1 MLKYLAK
8 ISMDIFPSVLA
19 TIIGAYIVNHYINAR
34 PAADTPAVV
43 VAPADAGK
51 NSKPADVANLPVP
64 GVKAKGV
71 SEKSISDKG
80 ASDKPAAEK
89 PAETKPA
96 ETKATETRATETKAT
111 ETKATETKAT
121 ETKATETKAADE
133 AASRGRTPAHEKAV
147 AKSTPAAPAAAAP
160 VVEAN
165 SAAASAAVTPDAND
179 LARAAIER
187 LRKSP
192 EGKAAEK
199 AAEAKSTE
207 TRPSEIKPAEAKAA
221 ERMSEPA
228 VQEASRIPEA
238 PRNVTVVP
246 STVRPLPPPINVST
260 PSPDA
265 YGSGG
270 SSQANPPY
278 TASLGN
284 DDPNRLTPP
293 ADIPV
298 PVIAPP
304 LDLRADAGSPA
315 PRPKTNVADEM
326 LSGMKSMFHAVLPK
340 SATPD

>member
-19 TIIGAYIVNHYINAR
+19 TIIGAYIVNHYINAK
-34 PAADTPAVV
+34 PAADTPAAV

-51 NSKPADVANLPVP
+51 NGKPADVANLPGP

-71 SEKSISDKG
+71 SEKSISDKS
-80 ASDKPAAEK
+80 ATDKTAAEK

-96 ETKATETRATETKAT
+96 ETKAADVAPGET
-111 ETKATETKAT
+111 
-121 ETKATETKAADE
+121 
-133 AASRGRTPAHEKAV
+133 ASHGRSPAREKAV
-147 AKSTPAAPAAAAP
+147 AKSSSVPSTPAAP

-165 SAAASAAVTPDAND
+165 SAPSAASPTAAPDAAD

-199 AAEAKSTE
+199 AAEAKSF
-207 TRPSEIKPAEAKAA
+207 EIKPVEAKAV
-221 ERMSEPA
+221 ERTPEAA
-228 VQEASRIPEA
+228 VQEASHAPEA
-238 PRNVTVVP
+238 PRVVTAVP

-260 PSPDA
+260 SAPEA
-265 YGSGG
+265 YGNGG
-270 SSQANPPY
+270 ASQANPPY
-278 TASLGN
+278 TASVGN
-284 DDPNRLTPP
+284 DDPNRPTPP

-298 PVIAPP
+298 PMIAPP
-304 LDLRADAGSPA
+304 LDLRADAGA
-315 PRPKTNVADEM
+315 ATPRPKTNVADEM

>member
-34 PAADTPAVV
+34 PAADTPAAV

-51 NSKPADVANLPVP
+51 NGKPADVANLPAP

-71 SEKSISDKG
+71 SEKSISEKS
-80 ASDKPAAEK
+80 AADKPAADK
-89 PAETKPA
+89 PA
-96 ETKATETRATETKAT
+96 
-111 ETKATETKAT
+111 
-121 ETKATETKAADE
+121 AAHD
-133 AASRGRTPAHEKAV
+133 KAV
-147 AKSTPAAPAAAAP
+147 AKSSPAASTPAAAP

-165 SAAASAAVTPDAND
+165 SAPAAASPTVTPDAND

-207 TRPSEIKPAEAKAA
+207 TKPSAEAKSSETKSSETKAA
-221 ERMSEPA
+221 ERTPEQPA
-228 VQEASRIPEA
+228 VQEASRVPEA
-238 PRNVTVVP
+238 PRIVTAVP

-265 YGSGG
+265 YGNGG

-278 TASLGN
+278 TASVGN
-284 DDPNRLTPP
+284 DNPNRLTPP

-304 LDLRADAGSPA
+304 LDLRADAGAAA

>member
-34 PAADTPAVV
+34 PAADTPAAV
-43 VAPADAGK
+43 VAPANAGK
-51 NSKPADVANLPVP
+51 NGKPADVANLPAP

-71 SEKSISDKG
+71 SEKSISEKS

-89 PAETKPA
+89 PAETK
-96 ETKATETRATETKAT
+96 
-111 ETKATETKAT
+111 
-121 ETKATETKAADE
+121 AADVAPGE
-133 AASRGRTPAHEKAV
+133 ASHGRTPAHEKAV
-147 AKSTPAAPAAAAP
+147 AKSSSVASTPAAPSAAP

-165 SAAASAAVTPDAND
+165 SAPAAASPAATPDAND

-207 TRPSEIKPAEAKAA
+207 TKPSEIKPSEIKAA
-221 ERMSEPA
+221 ERTPEPA

-238 PRNVTVVP
+238 PRNVTALP
-246 STVRPLPPPINVST
+246 SMVRPLPPPINVST

-278 TASLGN
+278 TASVGN
-284 DDPNRLTPP
+284 DNPNRLTPP

-304 LDLRADAGSPA
+304 LDLRADAGAAA

>member
-8 ISMDIFPSVLA
+8 ISMDVFPSVLA

-34 PAADTPAVV
+34 PAADTPAAV

-51 NSKPADVANLPVP
+51 NGKPADVANLPAP

-71 SEKSISDKG
+71 SEKSISEKS
-80 ASDKPAAEK
+80 AADKPAADK
-89 PAETKPA
+89 PA
-96 ETKATETRATETKAT
+96 
-111 ETKATETKAT
+111 
-121 ETKATETKAADE
+121 AAHD
-133 AASRGRTPAHEKAV
+133 KAV
-147 AKSTPAAPAAAAP
+147 AKSSPAASTPAAAP

-165 SAAASAAVTPDAND
+165 SAPAAASPTVTPDAND

-207 TRPSEIKPAEAKAA
+207 TKPSAEAKSSETKSSETKSSESKAA
-221 ERMSEPA
+221 ERTPEQPA
-228 VQEASRIPEA
+228 VQEASRVPEA
-238 PRNVTVVP
+238 PRIVTAVP

-265 YGSGG
+265 YGNGG

-278 TASLGN
+278 TASVGN
-284 DDPNRLTPP
+284 DNPNRLTPP

-298 PVIAPP
+298 PMIAPP
-304 LDLRADAGSPA
+304 LDLRADAGGPV

>member
-19 TIIGAYIVNHYINAR
+19 TIIGAYIVNHYINAK
-34 PAADTPAVV
+34 PAADTPAAV
-43 VAPADAGK
+43 VAPANAGK
-51 NSKPADVANLPVP
+51 NGKPADVANLPAP

-71 SEKSISDKG
+71 SEKSISEKNT
-80 ASDKPAAEK
+80 SDKPAAEK
-89 PAETKPA
+89 PAETK
-96 ETKATETRATETKAT
+96 
-111 ETKATETKAT
+111 
-121 ETKATETKAADE
+121 AADVAPGE
-133 AASRGRTPAHEKAV
+133 SAPHGRTPAHEKSV
-147 AKSTPAAPAAAAP
+147 AKSTPAAPVAAP

-165 SAAASAAVTPDAND
+165 SAQAAASSTATPDAND

-199 AAEAKSTE
+199 AAET
-207 TRPSEIKPAEAKAA
+207 KAA
-221 ERMSEPA
+221 ERTPEPA
-228 VQEASRIPEA
+228 VQEASRTPEA
-238 PRNVTVVP
+238 PRVVTAAP

-260 PSPDA
+260 PAPEA
-265 YGSGG
+265 YGNG
-270 SSQANPPY
+270 SASQANPPY
-278 TASLGN
+278 TASVGN

-298 PVIAPP
+298 PMIAPP
-304 LDLRADAGSPA
+304 LDLRADASSTA

-340 SATPD
+340 SGTPD

>member
-34 PAADTPAVV
+34 PAADTPAAV

-51 NSKPADVANLPVP
+51 NGKPADVANLPGP

-71 SEKSISDKG
+71 SEKSLSEKTPSDKTL
-80 ASDKPAAEK
+80 SDKTAAEK
-89 PAETKPA
+89 PAETK
-96 ETKATETRATETKAT
+96 
-111 ETKATETKAT
+111 
-121 ETKATETKAADE
+121 AAD
-133 AASRGRTPAHEKAV
+133 AAPGETASHGRSPAHEKSV
-147 AKSTPAAPAAAAP
+147 AKSSPAAPAAAP

-165 SAAASAAVTPDAND
+165 SAPASAPAAATPDAND

-199 AAEAKSTE
+199 AAEARSSE
-207 TRPSEIKPAEAKAA
+207 TRPAETKAA
-221 ERMSEPA
+221 ERTGEPA
-228 VQEASRIPEA
+228 VQEASRTPEP
-238 PRNVTVVP
+238 PRVVTAVP

-260 PSPDA
+260 PAPEA
-265 YGSGG
+265 YGNGG
-270 SSQANPPY
+270 PSQANPPY
-278 TASLGN
+278 TASIGN

-298 PVIAPP
+298 PMIAPP
-304 LDLRADAGSPA
+304 LDLRADAGSA
-315 PRPKTNVADEM
+315 VPRPKTNVADEM

-340 SATPD
+340 GATPD

>member
-34 PAADTPAVV
+34 PAADTPAAV

-51 NSKPADVANLPVP
+51 KPADVANLPGP

-71 SEKSISDKG
+71 SEKSISDKS
-80 ASDKPAAEK
+80 ASDRPAADKPAEA
-89 PAETKPA
+89 
-96 ETKATETRATETKAT
+96 
-111 ETKATETKAT
+111 
-121 ETKATETKAADE
+121 KAADE

-147 AKSTPAAPAAAAP
+147 AKSTPAAPAAAP
-160 VVEAN
+160 VVEA
-165 SAAASAAVTPDAND
+165 SSAPAAASPAATPDAND

-199 AAEAKSTE
+199 AAEAKAA
-207 TRPSEIKPAEAKAA
+207 EIKPTEAKAV
-221 ERMSEPA
+221 EKTPEPA
-228 VQEASRIPEA
+228 VQDASRTPEA
-238 PRNVTVVP
+238 PRIVTAVP
-246 STVRPLPPPINVST
+246 TTVRPLPPPINVST
-260 PSPDA
+260 PSPEA
-265 YGSGG
+265 YGNGAA
-270 SSQANPPY
+270 SQPNPPY
-278 TASLGN
+278 TASIGN
-284 DDPNRLTPP
+284 DNPNRLTPP

-304 LDLRADAGSPA
+304 LDLRADAGAPL
-315 PRPKTNVADEM
+315 PRPKNVADEM

>member
-34 PAADTPAVV
+34 PAADTPAAV

-51 NSKPADVANLPVP
+51 NGKPADVANLPVP

-89 PAETKPA
+89 PAETKA
-96 ETKATETRATETKAT
+96 AETKAT
-111 ETKATETKAT
+111 ETKANETKAN
-121 ETKATETKAADE
+121 ETKAADE

-147 AKSTPAAPAAAAP
+147 AKSSSVASTPAAPAAAS

-221 ERMSEPA
+221 ERTPEPA

-265 YGSGG
+265 YGNGG
-270 SSQANPPY
+270 ASQANPPY

>member
-34 PAADTPAVV
+34 PAADTPAAV

-51 NSKPADVANLPVP
+51 KPAGVANLPGP

-71 SEKSISDKG
+71 SEKSISDKSG
-80 ASDKPAAEK
+80 SDKPAADK
-89 PAETKPA
+89 PAD
-96 ETKATETRATETKAT
+96 TKAADTKA
-111 ETKATETKAT
+111 AD
-121 ETKATETKAADE
+121 TKAADE

-147 AKSTPAAPAAAAP
+147 AKSSPATSTPATPAAAP
-160 VVEAN
+160 VVEASSS
-165 SAAASAAVTPDAND
+165 SAAPAATPDAND

-192 EGKAAEK
+192 EGKVAEK

-207 TRPSEIKPAEAKAA
+207 TKPAEAKPAEAKAA
-221 ERMSEPA
+221 ERTPEPA
-228 VQEASRIPEA
+228 VQEASRTPEA
-238 PRNVTVVP
+238 SRVVTTVP
-246 STVRPLPPPINVST
+246 TTVRPLPPPINVST
-260 PSPDA
+260 PSPEA
-265 YGSGG
+265 YGNGAA
-270 SSQANPPY
+270 SQANPPY
-278 TASLGN
+278 TASVGN
-284 DDPNRLTPP
+284 DNPNRLTPP

-304 LDLRADAGSPA
+304 LDLRADAGAPM
-315 PRPKTNVADEM
+315 PRPKTNVADDM